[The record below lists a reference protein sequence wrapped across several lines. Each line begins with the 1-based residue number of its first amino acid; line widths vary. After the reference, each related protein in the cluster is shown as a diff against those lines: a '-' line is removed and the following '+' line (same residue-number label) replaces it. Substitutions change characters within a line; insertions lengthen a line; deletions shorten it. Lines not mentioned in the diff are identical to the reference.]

1 MMTLKSNQRGDCFAL
16 TTAFIETRC
25 ECTTDSLII
34 GCVLSGIKHI
44 EANGLCVTLREG
56 DIFYICKGAYIET
69 NIPLGSYTY
78 DDLCVM
84 IYDHEIEQ
92 LQHAFSSSEN
102 RTSVVTTEC
111 IGRIG
116 RIGNVRHNDLFAFFK
131 EVERFDAFQLFRKG
145 KEHYLFLHGTEDE
158 TALLADIRRFTHL
171 YKLTLVEIP
180 GAGHRFTEPGEMEK
194 VVFEAVSYMR

>member
-16 TTAFIETRC
+16 TTAFVETRC

-69 NIPLGSYTY
+69 NIPLGSYAY

-92 LQHAFSSSEN
+92 LQHAFSCSES
-102 RTSVVTTEC
+102 RTSIVTTEC

-131 EVERFDAFQLFRKG
+131 EVERAILGFQYKFFPALERNK
-145 KEHYLFLHGTEDE
+145 KAELIELLHTYSRSALRQIIARQAEMDS
-158 TALLADIRRFTHL
+158 TALM
-171 YKLTLVEIP
+171 VECEVMP
-180 GAGHRFTEPGEMEK
+180 
-194 VVFEAVSYMR
+194 S

>member
-92 LQHAFSSSEN
+92 LQHAFSCSES
-102 RTSVVTTEC
+102 RASVVTTEC

-131 EVERFDAFQLFRKG
+131 EVERAILGFQYKFFPALERNK
-145 KEHYLFLHGTEDE
+145 KTELIELLHTYSRSALRQIIARQAEME
-158 TALLADIRRFTHL
+158 STALL
-171 YKLTLVEIP
+171 VECEVMP
-180 GAGHRFTEPGEMEK
+180 
-194 VVFEAVSYMR
+194 S